1 VSIASTAVARSPG
14 ERYAAGVAAGEW
26 KDDPAQRTALAE
38 LDRLWSDLV
47 LREPPSFWQRLRGK
61 VEPVRGIYLWGR
73 VGRGKTFL
81 CDLLYDALPF
91 PDSRPQV
98 APDSLLPLAGE
109 GGSQS
114 RMRGAK
120 RRVHFH
126 RFMQDVHAS
135 LRTLGGRADPL
146 EEVAARFSADVRV
159 LVLDE
164 FFVGD
169 IGDAMI
175 LGNLLRALIARGVVL
190 VTTSNTEPREL
201 YKDGLQ
207 RERFLPAI
215 ALIEQHCR
223 VVELDSP
230 HDWRLRALKQAPM
243 YYTPPDA
250 EAERA
255 MRAVFNRV
263 AHGAPHADV
272 ELRVNDRP
280 ILARLEADGA
290 VWFEFAEL
298 CEGPRGVADYI
309 ELARAYHTIL
319 ISNVPQF
326 GPLAEDAARRFIELV
341 DELYDRG
348 VNLVVSAAAP
358 VVQLYHGDRLRAP
371 FARTESRLI
380 EMQSEDYLARAHQP

>member
-1 VSIASTAVARSPG
+1 MSASATAAARSPS

-26 KDDPAQRTALAE
+26 QDDPSQRAALVE
-38 LDRLWSDLV
+38 LDRLWRDLV
-47 LREPPSFWQRLRGK
+47 QRAPPSFWQRLRGN
-61 VEPVRGIYLWGR
+61 VEPVRGLYLWGR

-81 CDLLYDALPF
+81 CDLFFDALPE
-91 PDSRPQV
+91 S
-98 APDSLLPLAGE
+98 
-109 GGSQS
+109 
-114 RMRGAK
+114 AK

-126 RFMQDVHAS
+126 RFMQDVHAG
-135 LRTLGGRADPL
+135 LRALDGRADPL
-146 EEVAARFSADVRV
+146 DEVAARLSADVRV

-175 LGNLLRALIARGVVL
+175 LGNLLRALFARGVVL
-190 VTTSNTEPREL
+190 VTTSNTQPKNL

-215 ALIEQHCR
+215 AMIEQHCS

-230 HDWRLRALKQAPM
+230 HDWRLRALKQAPV
-243 YYTPPDA
+243 YYTPPGADA
-250 EAERA
+250 ERV
-255 MRAVFNRV
+255 MRAIFNRV
-263 AHGAPHADV
+263 ARSAPRCDV
-272 ELRVNDRP
+272 ELRINDRP
-280 ILARLEADGA
+280 IPARMEADGA
-290 VWFEFAEL
+290 AWFEFAAL

-326 GPLAEDAARRFIELV
+326 GPHTEDAARRFIELV
-341 DELYDRG
+341 DEVYDRG
-348 VNLVVSAAAP
+348 VNLVLSAATL
-358 VVQLYHGDRLRAP
+358 VVELYDGDRLRAQ